1 MVLNP
6 AIRNLIRERKV
17 HQIDGIIYTSSSDN
31 MISMDTSIF
40 NLYKA
45 GVIDRHTAISE
56 AVNPDMMQ
64 KRLNLG

>member
-1 MVLNP
+1 
-6 AIRNLIRERKV
+6 
-17 HQIDGIIYTSSSDN
+17 
-31 MISMDTSIF
+31 MDTSIF